1 MIHVLPVLL
10 PALAITLVA
19 CAGIL
24 AAAGALVALVSWS
37 LMIDWCAAR
46 RGRRYPE
53 ETDQ

>member
-1 MIHVLPVLL
+1 MIDVLPVLL

-19 CAGIL
+19 CAGIG
-24 AAAGALVALVSWS
+24 AAAGVLVALVSWS